1 VHLTGANPP
10 AYGVARIGPVFTPKE
25 ERGRGWASAAV
36 AAVSALL
43 RSRGHRVTLFTD
55 LDNPTS
61 NAIYLA
67 LGYQAVVDT
76 AELRLH

>member
-1 VHLTGANPP
+1 M
-10 AYGVARIGPVFTPKE
+10 ARIGPVYTPKE

-36 AAVSALL
+36 AEVSSPL

-55 LDNPTS
+55 QDNPTS

-67 LGYQAVVDT
+67 LGYEAVVDT